1 MATNLAVTTADF
13 EKEVLQSPV
22 PVLVDF
28 WATWCGPCRAI
39 APAVEQLATELEG
52 VAKVRKVN
60 VDEEGDLAARY
71 GIMSIP
77 ALIVFKGGQE
87 VDRIVGAVPKDTIK
101 AMVER
106 QAK

>member
-1 MATNLAVTTADF
+1 MAADLALTGSRF
-13 EKEVLQSPV
+13 EDEVINSDV

-39 APAVEQLATELEG
+39 APHVEAIATEVEG
-52 VAKVRKVN
+52 QAKVFKVD
-60 VDEEGDLAARY
+60 VDTDGDLAQKY

-87 VDRIVGAVPKDTIK
+87 VDRMVGAGSKDDIK
-101 AMVER
+101 NFLLRHV
-106 QAK
+106 